1 MRKSSKCLS
10 VLALCLLS
18 LGLLLPGSQAQT
30 SVQPFRTPAWQIV
43 VKTNDYVYPAG
54 DGANWTYI
62 RLGGSPTDQNVQAV
76 FNWLDSNWADVVS
89 QTLVTNFW
97 TNLFPTA
104 RTVQAT
110 FDFID
115 QTYRTGWLDQ
125 AEADSLFIGRTN
137 NAVVLSNMG
146 TNSVDG
152 GKIVDGAISIS
163 DVDASYLKMPR
174 IAGYNAQG
182 GDAICASCGSAVVGV
197 VTTTQ
202 VTRSTLFGLY
212 AFLAMTNV
220 STASSDP
227 LSLMYVSAQIS
238 SNGTTWQTVDSSAA
252 IVSYSTNTAGV
263 AINSSA
269 PAQLHWF
276 VPASNYY
283 KVEATAATSL
293 QPHQRWTCLWQRTYS
308 IPTGP

>member
-1 MRKSSKCLS
+1 MNQRIKECLAVAAILAYALICATAAFGHDS
-10 VLALCLLS
+10 AQPHSHASQIVVSTTAFNNITGITNNNQSNVTLQVVLDAMDNSTLPTASNIVVNTNNFDYFAPTNPTLQVLLDWQDDHS
-18 LGLLLPGSQAQT
+18 YTNIDNTNIYMT
-30 SVQPFRTPAWQIV
+30 SVQSSNAFVSTGTTAFIRDETGRVTADNI
-43 VKTNDYVYPAG
+43 TNG
-54 DGANWTYI
+54 TIG
-62 RLGGSPTDQNVQAV
+62 
-76 FNWLDSNWADVVS
+76 
-89 QTLVTNFW
+89 
-97 TNLFPTA
+97 
-104 RTVQAT
+104 
-110 FDFID
+110 ID
-115 QTYRTGWLDQ
+115 EIET
-125 AEADSLFIGRTN
+125 
-137 NAVVLSNMG
+137 
-146 TNSVDG
+146 
-152 GKIVDGAISIS
+152 
-163 DVDASYLKMPR
+163 SYMKMVR

-212 AFLAMTNV
+212 AYLAMTNV
-220 STASSDP
+220 STPSSDP

-238 SNGTTWQTVDSSAA
+238 SNGTVWQTVDSSAA
-252 IVSYSTNTAGV
+252 TVSYSTNTAGV